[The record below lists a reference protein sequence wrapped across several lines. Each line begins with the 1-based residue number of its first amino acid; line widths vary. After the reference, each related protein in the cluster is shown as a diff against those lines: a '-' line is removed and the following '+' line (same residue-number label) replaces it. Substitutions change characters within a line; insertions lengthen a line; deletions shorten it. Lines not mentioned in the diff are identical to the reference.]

1 MSNPSSTAVCFST
14 FRSIFDAASKEYKK
28 TTGHDLQSH
37 PFATELG
44 HCDSPDAILQIYQN
58 QANALDQTGKS
69 NQTLMKWL
77 DPTVNLLC
85 MFVATLGEGVALVS
99 LSEVVFLLLPIDIL
113 FQPFPP
119 GKAIF
124 TGIGVLL
131 GVNFSPRFIVDYFL

>member
-1 MSNPSSTAVCFST
+1 
-14 FRSIFDAASKEYKK
+14 
-28 TTGHDLQSH
+28 
-37 PFATELG
+37 
-44 HCDSPDAILQIYQN
+44 
-58 QANALDQTGKS
+58 
-69 NQTLMKWL
+69 MKWL

-99 LSEVVFLLLPIDIL
+99 LSEVVFPLLTIDIL

-131 GVNFSPRFIVDYFL
+131 GVNFSPRFIIDYFL